1 MMHME
6 RYGTLYY
13 GKVLQNKD
21 DKHPN
26 QLKVRLRTAYEDG
39 SSEVWARF
47 LTPYGGT
54 KYGQHTLP
62 EIESEV
68 LVAFVGA
75 AGEFPVVLGCV
86 YVQEQD
92 LPEEITNKDNLV
104 KVLRTKGG
112 NVITAN
118 DEEGKASVTV
128 KTAGG
133 LTLCMEDEKQLI
145 TIQDSSC
152 KNQILINE
160 KDGSITVQAAKTITL
175 KIGEKAVFTADSS
188 SITEKNTKITLQADS
203 SLEGKGAQMKLSGQT
218 IDVSAT
224 AQANISSNGVT
235 QVKGSILKLN
245 G

>member
-26 QLKVRLRTAYEDG
+26 QLKVKLRTAYEDG
-39 SSEVWARF
+39 SNEVWARF

-75 AGEFPVVLGCV
+75 AGELPIVLGCV

-92 LPEEITNKDNLV
+92 LPEGVTDQDNLV

-112 NVITAN
+112 NSIIAN
-118 DEEGKASVTV
+118 DAEGKASVTV

-133 LTLCMEDEKQLI
+133 LTVCMEDEKQLI
-145 TIQDSSC
+145 TVQDNSG
-152 KNQILINE
+152 KNKILINE
-160 KDGSITVQAAKTITL
+160 KDGSITVQAAKIFTL

-188 SITEKNTKITLQADS
+188 SITEKNTKITIQADS
-203 SLEGKGAQMKLSGQT
+203 SLEEKGVQLKLSGQT
-218 IDVSAT
+218 VDVSAT
-224 AQANISSNGVT
+224 AQANISASGVM